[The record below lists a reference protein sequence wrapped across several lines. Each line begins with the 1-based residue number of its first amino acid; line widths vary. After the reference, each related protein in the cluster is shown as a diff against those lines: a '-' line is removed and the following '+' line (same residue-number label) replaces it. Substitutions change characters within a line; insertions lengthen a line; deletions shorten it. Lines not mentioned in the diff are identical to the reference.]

1 MPRQGIEG
9 TTRQIYA
16 SVREDVYLAA
26 KARATELRMPLRQ
39 FIEMALELVVA
50 AQDEPVGARPQPSI
64 WDDEYLGMQASQ
76 PLGSPVEMTRE
87 EAAQVVKGTFGAG
100 SDRS

>member
-1 MPRQGIEG
+1 MPRQRIEG

-26 KARATELRMPLRQ
+26 KARATQLRMPLRQ

-50 AQDEPVGARPQPSI
+50 AQEEPTEAQPQSSI
-64 WDDEYLGMQASQ
+64 WDDEYLGMQAGQ
-76 PLGSPVEMTRE
+76 PLGSPVEMTSE
-87 EAAQVVKGTFGAG
+87 EAVQVVKGTFGAG
-100 SDRS
+100 SESS